1 MKKLLALKLLLSL
14 VLFSIPASL
23 SANPATA
30 INKLIS
36 KWFNENKKEWSQE
49 MKTCHRNQQNR
60 IVKVETWNG
69 DFDAADEEYLDM
81 ISSRAITYCEAVI
94 PEKRRYKQTDK

>member
-14 VLFSIPASL
+14 VLFSIPTSL
-23 SANPATA
+23 SASPVTA
-30 INKLIS
+30 INKSIS

-49 MKTCHRNQQNR
+49 MKTCHRNRQHYLADLDVNS
-60 IVKVETWNG
+60 G
-69 DFDAADEEYLDM
+69 SFDGSDEEYLDM
-81 ISSRAITYCEAVI
+81 LSSRAITYCEAVI

>member
-1 MKKLLALKLLLSL
+1 MKKLLAFKLLLSL

-49 MKTCHRNQQNR
+49 MKTCHKNRQNQLADRDANS
-60 IVKVETWNG
+60 G
-69 DFDAADEEYLDM
+69 SFDGSDEEYLDM
-81 ISSRAITYCEAVI
+81 LSSRAITYCEAVI